1 MQLGIASKKLRGLL
15 RLSAI
20 TIALSIL
27 INHQSAHAQS
37 GNVSVSTSNN
47 TLDPVIV
54 SGSRFEE
61 NLNEVPANVKI
72 ITRDE
77 IENSTST
84 NIPEI
89 LSQIGGLS
97 VRGTNL
103 GELGLGATVDM
114 GGYGATANSTTLV
127 LVDGQRINPIDS
139 SEPPWA
145 SIPIDSIERIEI
157 LQGGASVQFGNGA
170 LGGVINIITSGGK
183 KNLNQAS
190 VTYGSFNTQI
200 SNVLLRNTVDDLTFQ
215 LSGNASN
222 SNGWRQNS
230 EANTYAFDTKIIK
243 QFNKTDRI
251 YLDLLYSY
259 SNQGNPGGVVGQV
272 GTGNPQLA
280 KFNNIGANTTNT
292 NSGLR
297 FGLVKSINKNSI
309 FEFDSSYNNRALVF
323 NSPYYNSTDP
333 GWPYTSN
340 TNTNGWQ
347 IQLSPRIK
355 FDLNNFG
362 KTIFGYDF
370 SKAAQSSVGSYG
382 AYWQEYILQNQ
393 GSSFFNNLT
402 QNTQSAKTFNNSFYV
417 ISRVAVT
424 QKLEL
429 SGGYRRQTQSA
440 STSDS
445 NVDTSASPQYASQM
459 NGANAGDVGLNFNY
473 LPGQKIYIKW
483 NQSFRFPNIDE
494 FWGLSL
500 ATYQRVFSGI
510 LKPET
515 AQTIEM
521 GGNWTLSKIRV
532 TSSIFSSVS
541 ENEIRYNPS
550 TGYNYNSSNNINR
563 RGIVLDANSTPINK
577 LNIAGGGKFQRSYY
591 ADGPYQGKNISLSP
605 DLLLNARANY
615 LINMRWS
622 FGGVV
627 NYVSNQAYDAAPS
640 INGLAQMPSYVV
652 GDMYLGYKT
661 GGWDTK
667 FTIKNLGNASYAT
680 YGVYGF
686 ISLPGGNGANN
697 YAYYPSN
704 PRSYFFTARYTF

>member
-1 MQLGIASKKLRGLL
+1 M
-15 RLSAI
+15 
-20 TIALSIL
+20 
-27 INHQSAHAQS
+27 
-37 GNVSVSTSNN
+37 
-47 TLDPVIV
+47 
-54 SGSRFEE
+54 
-61 NLNEVPANVKI
+61 
-72 ITRDE
+72 
-77 IENSTST
+77 
-84 NIPEI
+84 
-89 LSQIGGLS
+89 
-97 VRGTNL
+97 
-103 GELGLGATVDM
+103 
-114 GGYGATANSTTLV
+114 
-127 LVDGQRINPIDS
+127 
-139 SEPPWA
+139 
-145 SIPIDSIERIEI
+145 
-157 LQGGASVQFGNGA
+157 
-170 LGGVINIITSGGK
+170 
-183 KNLNQAS
+183 
-190 VTYGSFNTQI
+190 
-200 SNVLLRNTVDDLTFQ
+200 TFQ

-393 GSSFFNNLT
+393 GGSFFNNLT

-494 FWGLSL
+494 FWGLNL

-563 RGIVLDANSTPINK
+563 RGIVLDANSTLINK

-615 LINMRWS
+615 LINM
-622 FGGVV
+622 
-627 NYVSNQAYDAAPS
+627 
-640 INGLAQMPSYVV
+640 
-652 GDMYLGYKT
+652 K
-661 GGWDTK
+661 
-667 FTIKNLGNASYAT
+667 
-680 YGVYGF
+680 
-686 ISLPGGNGANN
+686 
-697 YAYYPSN
+697 
-704 PRSYFFTARYTF
+704 